1 MKLSRQCLE
10 AMKDVTAA
18 CSTEQMRPILT
29 GVELVSDGTTIRCQA
44 TDSYI
49 AARRTLVVDCDVFNV
64 IVDGKGLAA
73 AAKTALGANKYQ
85 YEYEVVVT
93 EASLTITHAA
103 GSAVVALIEG
113 RFPDLDS
120 FVKDHKAGEFASIAI
135 DPYKLVQLAKA
146 LGHGKAEKGTGTT
159 LEFRGDGNRPA
170 MVTFTKELDRAGNF
184 GLIMPIRTN

>member
-1 MKLSRQCLE
+1 MKLARTDLE
-10 AMKDVTAA
+10 ALKDITAA
-18 CSTEQMRPILT
+18 CSTEQSRPILT
-29 GVELVSDGTTIRCQA
+29 GVEFVSDGTTIRCQA

-49 AARRTLVVDCDVFNV
+49 AARRTLVVATDVFSV

-73 AAKTALGANKYQ
+73 AAKAALASNKYQ
-85 YEYEVVVT
+85 TEYEVVVT
-93 EASLTITHAA
+93 ESTLTITHAA
-103 GSAVVALIEG
+103 GSAVIALIEG

-120 FVKDHKAGEFASIAI
+120 FVKDHKAGDLASIAI

-146 LGHGKAEKGTGTT
+146 LGHGKAQRGVGTT

-170 MVTFTKELDRAGNF
+170 MVTYTKELDKAQNF